1 MEKPLLGNTVFN
13 NFFVFRHDDM
23 FTFAMD
29 DLPRKTNTSPSFYT
43 LKDMK
48 QLKIKRVYEA
58 PEEADGYRILTDK
71 LWPRGL
77 KKEQAAIDE
86 WAKAITPTTSLRQWF
101 GHKPEK
107 FQAFAD
113 KYRAELNANAD
124 APAFADHCQRL
135 LEETNVTLLYGA
147 RDPKC
152 NHAIVLRQWILGQEK

>member
-1 MEKPLLGNTVFN
+1 
-13 NFFVFRHDDM
+13 
-23 FTFAMD
+23 
-29 DLPRKTNTSPSFYT
+29 
-43 LKDMK
+43 MK

-58 PEEADGYRILTDK
+58 PEEADGYRVLTDK

-101 GHKPEK
+101 GHKPEN

-113 KYRAELNANAD
+113 KYRAELDTNAD

-147 RDPKC
+147 RDKDC
-152 NHAIVLRQWILGQEK
+152 NHAIVLRLWILGQEK